1 MRNPGNPINP
11 EPQKLEKLS
20 TESLRIET
28 HHPSRAATCPA
39 QVRRLHEF
47 GLTQGELTR
56 YLAALLKDS
65 EQLAAMLHSI
75 PSLDN
80 LEFTM
85 ESDALG
91 HTVMDQEQGHQAL
104 LAVAPSVNLEDVRT
118 RGGERGGER
127 TWD

>member
-1 MRNPGNPINP
+1 M
-11 EPQKLEKLS
+11 
-20 TESLRIET
+20 
-28 HHPSRAATCPA
+28 
-39 QVRRLHEF
+39 RRLHEF

-91 HTVMDQEQGHQAL
+91 HTVMDQEQGHKCL
-104 LAVAPSVNLEDVRT
+104 LAVAPSVNLEDVR
-118 RGGERGGER
+118 REGGGVG
-127 TWD
+127 WG